1 MSVHEILP
9 LLQACL
15 ASVLVF
21 LILWKGWNDT
31 KNRIFAL
38 FLLSMILWGVTL
50 LGVRLSDDLNQAVWW
65 ERAEIIF
72 IASTWVIFYHFAI
85 RYSKIKAW
93 PRRLLAAYLYL
104 IAIIA
109 LSPTDLLVEGMKLES
124 YGNAP
129 VWGVLFL
136 LFVIPIYVFVLLAA
150 YQLNAV
156 RVASTSYAERNRL
169 LYFIIGSSAVL
180 VGGLIDLSPVMGAD
194 IYPGTIVANL
204 IFIFL
209 TSIAVLRYNLFDVQ
223 LATHKITPYM
233 VMLVLVGG
241 VYTGLYFAVYHL
253 WGDMD
258 EGPLW
263 VHAIFVLLI
272 VLGVQKAWGR
282 VQHVTNKWFYRGR
295 YEHFR
300 ALERLRE
307 EAQSISDPSNIET
320 SLPELINHAM
330 ESSYIYLML
339 PTHFSSDLEMVASAG
354 SVDPDERFVLSS
366 DSAILKWMGSHER
379 LRRRDDIQ
387 TYIEMET
394 LAKEE
399 KETLDAMRG
408 ELYVPLSTGARL
420 VGLLVVGPKLD
431 RRPYSWEDERLLM
444 VVANQMALTLENI
457 QLYQASLERE
467 AKLTALSKLNKT
479 VSSSL
484 DMQSMYSVFAE
495 ELKKTISVDWASIVL
510 IEDEELRFFALST
523 EIDSSWGQPGTAI
536 PLAGTGA
543 EWVAIKKKVLV
554 ESNLTQNR
562 RFWTGDVHL
571 EQGIKSMIYLPLFSK
586 GDVFGSFILGSSKA
600 NAYTQSDVE
609 FLEQV
614 ANQISLATENARL
627 YSREQGERARL
638 EAMNNQRDDF
648 LGIISH
654 ELKTPLTS
662 IKSSSE
668 LLSEELAKDR
678 HASRKRLIGNVRRGA
693 DRLETMLNH
702 MLSMVQAQSTFLEA
716 NLRPTDIIPA
726 VKNAID
732 LCSPPM
738 ERKRQVLKVDIP
750 ESCPPAMADPDSF
763 EHIVT
768 NLLGNANK
776 FTPGGGEIKLT
787 VRVAGSTIVLEIRDS
802 GPGIPE
808 EEQELIFEPFYRGEI
823 SRSGVKG
830 MGVGLATVRQLVK
843 LHGGTIQVSG
853 NSKKGS
859 TFKVTLPLL

>member
-1 MSVHEILP
+1 MTVHEVLP

-15 ASVLVF
+15 ASVLIF
-21 LILWKGWNDT
+21 LIIWKGWDDT
-31 KNRIFAL
+31 KNRLFAL
-38 FLLSMILWGVTL
+38 FLLSMVLWGVTL
-50 LGVRLSDDLNQAVWW
+50 LGVRLSNDLDQAVWW

-72 IASTWVIFYHFAI
+72 IASTWVFFYHFAI
-85 RYSKIKAW
+85 RYTRTKDWS
-93 PRRLLAAYLYL
+93 RRLLGAYLYL
-104 IAIIA
+104 VAIIA
-109 LSPTDLLVEGMKLES
+109 ISPTELLVEGMKEES

-150 YQLNAV
+150 YQMNAV

-169 LYFIIGSSAVL
+169 LYFVIGGSAVL
-180 VGGLIDLSPVMGAD
+180 VGGLIDLSPLMGAD

-204 IFIFL
+204 IFILL

-223 LATHKITPYM
+223 LATHRVTPYL
-233 VMLVLVGG
+233 VMLILVGG
-241 VYTGLYFAVYHL
+241 IYAGLYFAVYRW
-253 WGDMD
+253 WGGID
-258 EGPLW
+258 EEPLW
-263 VHAIFVLLI
+263 LHVLFVFLI
-272 VLGVQKAWGR
+272 VTGVQQIWGK
-282 VQHVTNKWFYRGR
+282 VKYSTNKWFYRGR
-295 YEHFR
+295 YEHFK

-320 SLPELINHAM
+320 SFPQLINQAM
-330 ESSYIYLML
+330 ESSHIYLLL
-339 PTHFSSDLEMVASAG
+339 PDHFSGDYAMVACAG
-354 SVDPDERFVLSS
+354 YVVSDERFVLSS
-366 DSAILKWMGSHER
+366 DNAIIKWMESHR
-379 LRRRDDIQ
+379 QLQRRDDLQIE
-387 TYIEMET
+387 IEMQALT
-394 LAKEE
+394 KQE
-399 KETLDAMRG
+399 KKTFADMRG
-408 ELYVPLSTGARL
+408 DLYVPLSTGDRL

-431 RRPYSWEDERLLM
+431 SRPYSWEDERLLM
-444 VVANQMALTLENI
+444 VVAGQMGLTLENI

-467 AKLTALSKLNKT
+467 AKLTALSTLNKT

-484 DMQSMYSVFAE
+484 DIQSIYSVFAE
-495 ELKKTISVDWASIVL
+495 ELKKTVSVDWASIVL
-510 IEDEELRFFALST
+510 MEDDELRFFALST
-523 EIDSSWGQPGTAI
+523 AIDSSWGQPGTTI

-543 EWVAIKKKVLV
+543 EWVAVKKKVLV
-554 ESNLTQNR
+554 ESNLAQNR

-571 EQGIKSMIYLPLFSK
+571 EQGIKSMVYLPLFSK
-586 GDVFGSFILGSSKA
+586 GDVFGSFILGSSKVS
-600 NAYTQSDVE
+600 AYTKSDVE

-614 ANQISLATENARL
+614 TNQISLATENARL
-627 YSREQGERARL
+627 YSKEQSERARL

-678 HASRKRLIGNVRRGA
+678 QASRKRLIGNIRRGA
-693 DRLETMLNH
+693 DRLEAMLNH
-702 MLSMVQAQSTFLEA
+702 MLSMVQAQSTFLET
-716 NLRPTDIIPA
+716 NLRPMDIIPS

-732 LCSPPM
+732 LCSPPI
-738 ERKRQVLKVDIP
+738 EKKRQVLKINIP
-750 ESCPPAMADPDSF
+750 ESCPPSMADPDSF
-763 EHIVT
+763 ELIVT

-787 VRVAGSTIVLEIRDS
+787 IRVEGNTIVLEVKDS
-802 GPGIPE
+802 GPGVPE
-808 EEQELIFEPFYRGEI
+808 EEQELIFEPFYRGQI

-830 MGVGLATVRQLVK
+830 MGVGLATVRQLVR

-859 TFKVTLPLL
+859 TFKMILPLL